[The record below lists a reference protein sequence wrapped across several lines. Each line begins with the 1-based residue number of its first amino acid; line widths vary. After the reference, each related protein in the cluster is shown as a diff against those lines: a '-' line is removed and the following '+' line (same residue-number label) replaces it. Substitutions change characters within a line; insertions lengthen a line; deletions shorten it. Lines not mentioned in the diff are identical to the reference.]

1 MQQGGSGVSQHPR
14 RQGHGLTGVCGG
26 PRGLQSSS
34 GQQHNVPIQAWKE
47 TTEISQDPCEEVGGV
62 LGHLGACQPFSG
74 TTKTDA
80 TITALTQ

>member
-26 PRGLQSSS
+26 PSGLQSSG

-47 TTEISQDPCEEVGGV
+47 TTEISQDPCEEGAVMW
-62 LGHLGACQPFSG
+62 GHVNLSP
-74 TTKTDA
+74 
-80 TITALTQ
+80 